1 MSSMLGLE
9 ILALWT
15 CISPSDVGTLL
26 AVYDWQLRQC
36 TGVKLEKKKVP
47 ETQVHTHHF
56 CCLRSTSFDN

>member
-36 TGVKLEKKKVP
+36 TGV
-47 ETQVHTHHF
+47 
-56 CCLRSTSFDN
+56 